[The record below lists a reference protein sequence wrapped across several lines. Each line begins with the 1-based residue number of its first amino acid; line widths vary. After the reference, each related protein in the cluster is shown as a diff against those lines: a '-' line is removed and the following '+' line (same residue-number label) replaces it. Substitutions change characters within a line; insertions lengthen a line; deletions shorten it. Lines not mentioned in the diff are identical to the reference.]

1 MRGSGVLAL
10 GLDSRVAQ
18 PREYKSFA
26 ALINGSRWE
35 WKPKR
40 PILSLSYMSS
50 RVPTLLCA
58 QPSMDTFNC
67 GAFDLV
73 LLFEARPRFWQL
85 ACGASLSDACGQ
97 NLCVWRRRLDDP
109 RRIMKRCPSSS
120 AKHSWLELCRTQG
133 GGPLGGRCWVPTGQD
148 EASTAPLVMEDA
160 MLGLQRSCRGLGE
173 AVARGPDGVDTAL
186 AVSNESF
193 ARQPT
198 CYGKYVGL
206 QHNELQFYGGNGRDG
221 IEFELPAG
229 FLGIATVVV
238 RGPASHT
245 GMAPERLANIST
257 TRECRARRL
266 LSEMRTAYGGGGS
279 GDGSGSGDDHPSHP
293 RTSTS
298 SSSRGSPAAR
308 ALRGA
313 EVWSYVIDATL
324 PAPRVK
330 TPYRFK
336 SLAHSSRGGG
346 AGRLADFAA
355 AKLPLASFAGM
366 YTDDHW
372 SHWRRV
378 E

>member
-1 MRGSGVLAL
+1 MLAL

-173 AVARGPDGVDTAL
+173 AVARGSGWRRRG
-186 AVSNESF
+186 
-193 ARQPT
+193 ARGEQR
-198 CYGKYVGL
+198 
-206 QHNELQFYGGNGRDG
+206 ELRA
-221 IEFELPAG
+221 PAHM
-229 FLGIATVVV
+229 LRQV
-238 RGPASHT
+238 R
-245 GMAPERLANIST
+245 
-257 TRECRARRL
+257 
-266 LSEMRTAYGGGGS
+266 RTAAQ
-279 GDGSGSGDDHPSHP
+279 
-293 RTSTS
+293 RV
-298 SSSRGSPAAR
+298 AI
-308 ALRGA
+308 LRRQRPG
-313 EVWSYVIDATL
+313 WHRI
-324 PAPRVK
+324 
-330 TPYRFK
+330 
-336 SLAHSSRGGG
+336 
-346 AGRLADFAA
+346 
-355 AKLPLASFAGM
+355 
-366 YTDDHW
+366 
-372 SHWRRV
+372 
-378 E
+378 